1 MRGTGHFNRPQI
13 LERGTKAFGTS
24 VTHTH
29 LVKGIREPNRE
40 SAPSVKTKHA
50 GTSPMQPHQAIEK
63 VGKVLFKRNRHL
75 ESRHIKID
83 THTHT
88 NTHTLCGK
96 QTHTHTHT
104 QAQAQAQAQVQAQ
117 AQGTG
122 PGHRPRAQAH
132 AHAEVQGQASS
143 PLHLTPATPERQ
155 N

>member
-1 MRGTGHFNRPQI
+1 MAPPIVLEWSHMRGTGHFNRPQI

-24 VTHTH
+24 VTHTHTHTHTH

-83 THTHT
+83 THTHKHTHFVWET
-88 NTHTLCGK
+88 N
-96 QTHTHTHT
+96 THTHTHT
-104 QAQAQAQAQVQAQ
+104 HTHRHRHRHRYRHRHRAQ

-122 PGHRPRAQAH
+122 TRTCRGPGP
-132 AHAEVQGQASS
+132 GI
-143 PLHLTPATPERQ
+143 
-155 N
+155 